1 MRNICT
7 AVWLVL
13 CAWVIFA
20 CASVSNETVIE
31 YVKAYGFTNVR
42 VEYSTWK
49 VIEAGCSPK
58 HSSAF
63 QVRATHPHTGQEKK
77 LLVCIDGLGPVE
89 LRSAYRD

>member
-7 AVWLVL
+7 VVWLIL
-13 CAWVIFA
+13 CIWVIGA

-31 YVKAYGFTNVR
+31 YVKAYGFTNVK
-42 VEYSTWK
+42 VDFSTWK

-63 QVRATHPHTGQEKK
+63 QVRATNPHTGVESK

>member
-7 AVWLVL
+7 AIWLGA
-13 CAWVIFA
+13 CAWVIVA

-31 YVKAYGFTNVR
+31 YVKAHGFINVR
-42 VEYSTWK
+42 VDSSTWK

-63 QVRATHPHTGQEKK
+63 QVRATNPHTGVENK